1 MPRISDKRPPAG
13 LHCSEAHPPGDEDRF
28 RAIFEH
34 AATGIGVADA
44 DGRILRA
51 NKAYCELLD
60 YAEGELL
67 DTPFLALTH
76 PDDRDRKE
84 EQVRRLLAGEI
95 PNFVIE
101 SRVIRRDGGERWVRS
116 SVSLIRDTAGNPA
129 NMVAVIE
136 DITGHRRAEERL
148 LESERRE
155 RARAAEL
162 AAVLEAVP
170 AVVLVAH
177 DPECRRITGSHATY
191 ALLRRP
197 PGSNISK
204 SAATAE
210 TSHFKV
216 MKDGHELTAE
226 DLPLQ
231 RAARGETVHHHE
243 EQIIF
248 DDGESRYLYG
258 HAIPLRDERGMVR
271 GAVGAFLDI
280 TERKR
285 IEIRLREAKREAVAA
300 SRAKSAFLANM
311 SHELRT
317 PLNAIMG
324 FADALAA
331 GYAGPLAPKQAEYV
345 RDIHAA
351 SAHLLRLVNDVL
363 DLSKV
368 EVGRLELSP
377 EPVDLRRLIEAC
389 TAIVREPARNAG
401 LRLAVEIPPDL
412 APIQADVVRLKQVFL
427 NLLSNAIKF
436 TPRGGEVRL
445 TAEQN
450 DTVVT
455 IAIRDTGIGMRPED
469 LPVAFEPFGQIDA
482 SLSRRYEGTGLGLSL
497 SKNLIEL
504 HGGRLE
510 IETALGAGTTVFVT
524 LPRSATTAG

>member
-1 MPRISDKRPPAG
+1 
-13 LHCSEAHPPGDEDRF
+13 
-28 RAIFEH
+28 
-34 AATGIGVADA
+34 
-44 DGRILRA
+44 
-51 NKAYCELLD
+51 
-60 YAEGELL
+60 
-67 DTPFLALTH
+67 
-76 PDDRDRKE
+76 
-84 EQVRRLLAGEI
+84 
-95 PNFVIE
+95 
-101 SRVIRRDGGERWVRS
+101 
-116 SVSLIRDTAGNPA
+116 
-129 NMVAVIE
+129 
-136 DITGHRRAEERL
+136 
-148 LESERRE
+148 
-155 RARAAEL
+155 
-162 AAVLEAVP
+162 
-170 AVVLVAH
+170 
-177 DPECRRITGSHATY
+177 
-191 ALLRRP
+191 
-197 PGSNISK
+197 
-204 SAATAE
+204 
-210 TSHFKV
+210 
-216 MKDGHELTAE
+216 
-226 DLPLQ
+226 
-231 RAARGETVHHHE
+231 
-243 EQIIF
+243 
-248 DDGESRYLYG
+248 
-258 HAIPLRDERGMVR
+258 
-271 GAVGAFLDI
+271 
-280 TERKR
+280 
-285 IEIRLREAKREAVAA
+285 
-300 SRAKSAFLANM
+300 
-311 SHELRT
+311 
-317 PLNAIMG
+317 MG